1 MHFALLHARELR
13 AGARRET
20 ARPVQEYTVQGYA
33 ETACVLEE
41 PSVCPSGERS
51 NCSMYM
57 YADICICVVFPHERS
72 SSGGGGMHQP
82 LRTHPAWCLRRGIDA
97 HRRRHI
103 YAHVGCRGV
112 TTQLLS

>member
-41 PSVCPSGERS
+41 PSVCPSVRE
-51 NCSMYM
+51 
-57 YADICICVVFPHERS
+57 ATVVCTCMKTS
-72 SSGGGGMHQP
+72 V
-82 LRTHPAWCLRRGIDA
+82 
-97 HRRRHI
+97 
-103 YAHVGCRGV
+103 YV
-112 TTQLLS
+112 